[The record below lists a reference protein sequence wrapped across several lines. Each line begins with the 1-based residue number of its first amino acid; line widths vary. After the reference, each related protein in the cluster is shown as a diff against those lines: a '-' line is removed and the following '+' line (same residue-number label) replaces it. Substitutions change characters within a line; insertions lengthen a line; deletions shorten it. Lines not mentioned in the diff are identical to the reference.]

1 MILNLYDDREK
12 MNLLLNFILFHCPNE
27 IIIKGEALNNR
38 CDLDDCVKC
47 WEQALQERGLDF
59 EIVHK

>member
-1 MILNLYDDREK
+1 MMLKLYNDSEK
-12 MNLLLNFILFHCPNE
+12 MNSLLHLISSYCPNE
-27 IIIKGEALNNR
+27 IIIHGEALNNR

-47 WEQALQERGLDF
+47 WEQALQERGLDV